1 MNNNR
6 RQVDLFHQEFK
17 DVYLKKLNNTHLNI
31 IMQRQTQFVGTKTLA
46 LSFKFIGISLK
57 FKETRILIKPAIEPI
72 LFNISL
78 PLFVASQKDLRTFN
92 EDPVEYVRMQVD
104 HMTEYNVKRQLSVL
118 VEKICSLKF
127 GKKKDNLQSMHL
139 ENYVQTIM

>member
-1 MNNNR
+1 
-6 RQVDLFHQEFK
+6 
-17 DVYLKKLNNTHLNI
+17 
-31 IMQRQTQFVGTKTLA
+31 MQRQTQFVGTKTLA

-57 FKETRILIKPAIEPI
+57 FKETRELIKPAIEPI

-104 HMTEYNVKRQLSVL
+104 Q
-118 VEKICSLKF
+118 
-127 GKKKDNLQSMHL
+127 
-139 ENYVQTIM
+139 